1 MKFASLNTL
10 SAFLDKC
17 DERYTA
23 SGEAVTYTITRL
35 GTPTSGYLASYQLY
49 KNSTA
54 VGDVINIPKDY
65 LVKSGE
71 VKSCTTANSPV
82 SGYKVGDKYIDFVI
96 NTAAGDGNTSHIYLL
111 VSDLVDTYT
120 GGNGINISNQN
131 VVSLNIG
138 TANGLSVDG
147 NGLSLATATT
157 STAGAMSAADK
168 TKLNSCTVASD
179 FEEITAAEIA
189 ALFE

>member
-10 SAFLDKC
+10 SAFLNKC

-71 VKSCTTANSPV
+71 VKTCTTADSPV
-82 SGYKVGDKYIDFVI
+82 SGYNIGDKYIDFVV

-120 GGNGINISNQN
+120 GGNGVTISNTN
-131 VVSLNIG
+131 VVSLDIG

-147 NGLSLATATT
+147 NGLNLATATT
-157 STAGAMSAADK
+157 SSAGAMSAADK
-168 TKLNSCTVASD
+168 TKLNSCTLTSD

>member
-1 MKFASLNTL
+1 MKVATLNTL
-10 SAFLDKC
+10 SAFLSNC
-17 DERYTA
+17 DERYTT
-23 SGEAVTYTITRL
+23 SGDAVTYTITRL

-65 LVKSGE
+65 LVKSAE
-71 VKSCTTANSPV
+71 LKTCTAANTPV
-82 SGYKVGDKYIDFVI
+82 TGYKVGDKYIDFVV
-96 NTAAGDGNTSHIYLL
+96 NTVGGDGSESHIYLL

-120 GGNGINISNQN
+120 GGNGISISNQN
-131 VVSLNIG
+131 VVSVNIG

-147 NGLSLATATT
+147 NGLNLATATT

-168 TKLNSCTVASD
+168 TRLSNCALTSD
-179 FEEITAAEIA
+179 FEEITSAEVA
-189 ALFE
+189 ALFA

>member
-1 MKFASLNTL
+1 MKVTTLNTL

-17 DERYTA
+17 DERYST
-23 SGEAVTYTITRL
+23 SGEEVSYTVKRL
-35 GTPTSGYLASYQLY
+35 GTPVSGYLASYQLY

-71 VKSCTTANSPV
+71 VKTCYTPNVPV
-82 SGYKVGDKYIDFVI
+82 SGYKVGDKYIDFVV
-96 NTAAGDGNTSHIYLL
+96 NTVDGDGNTSHIYLL

-120 GGNGINISNQN
+120 GGNGITISNQN
-131 VVSLNIG
+131 VVSVNIG
-138 TANGLSVDG
+138 TANGLSV
-147 NGLSLATATT
+147 NNEGLSLATATED
-157 STAGAMSAADK
+157 SAGAMSAVDK
-168 TKLNSCTVASD
+168 KKLNNCTVASD

-189 ALFE
+189 TLFA

>member
-138 TANGLSVDG
+138 TANGLSVDS